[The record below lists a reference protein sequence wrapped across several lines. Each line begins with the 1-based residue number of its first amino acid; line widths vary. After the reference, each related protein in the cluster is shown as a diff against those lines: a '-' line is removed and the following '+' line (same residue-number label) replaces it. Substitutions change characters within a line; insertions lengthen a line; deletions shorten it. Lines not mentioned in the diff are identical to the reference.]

1 VIKLLLIGRWKSDE
15 QVRGIVVVLKV
26 GREGMMQEALGEEPE
41 QQAKYLSDND
51 PRKLTHEYNN

>member
-1 VIKLLLIGRWKSDE
+1 MLIGRWKSDE